1 MIALDTNILVYAHHS
16 RYAEHRRAQSAILEA
31 AGNRGGFGLP
41 FPCLAEFWTVVTHP
55 ASSGRPSRPR
65 EARAFLASLIGA
77 GAKVLHPSSGAAER
91 ILKLAV
97 DLDIRGGRI
106 FDLQIA
112 ETCLTAGA
120 REVWTH
126 DRNFPAIPG
135 LKIHD
140 PL

>member
-1 MIALDTNILVYAHHS
+1 MIALDTNILVYAHHTGY
-16 RYAEHRRAQSAILEA
+16 REHHRAQTVILEA
-31 AGNRGGFGLP
+31 AGNAGGFGLP

-65 EARAFLASLIGA
+65 EARAFLANLIAA
-77 GAKVLHPSSGAAER
+77 GARVLYPSSGAAER
-91 ILKLAV
+91 VVKLAV

-126 DRNFPAIPG
+126 DQNFLAVPG
-135 LKIHD
+135 LKILD

>member
-1 MIALDTNILVYAHHS
+1 MIALDTSILVYAHHTG
-16 RYAEHRRAQSAILEA
+16 YPEHRRAQSVILEA

-41 FPCLAEFWTVVTHP
+41 FPCLAEFWAVVTHP
-55 ASSGRPSRPR
+55 ASSGRPSRPQ
-65 EARAFLASLIGA
+65 EARAFLASLIATGA
-77 GAKVLHPSSGAAER
+77 RVFYPSSGAAER
-91 ILKLAV
+91 TLKLAV
-97 DLDIRGGRI
+97 ELDIRGRRI

-112 ETCLTAGA
+112 ETCFTAGA

-126 DRNFPAIPG
+126 DQNFLAIPG